1 MQRRRFKH
9 HNHRENSMTP
19 TLDTLRDS
27 LARDYKIAPELLVP
41 ESLLEELG
49 VDSLCVAELLFN
61 IEDELSIT
69 VPPEPVT
76 LTTLGDVVAY
86 IDGLI
91 QAQSIADTPSKDAV
105 SVPA

>member
-1 MQRRRFKH
+1 M
-9 HNHRENSMTP
+9 
-19 TLDTLRDS
+19 RDS
-27 LARDYKIAPELLVP
+27 LAQDYKIAPELL
-41 ESLLEELG
+41 
-49 VDSLCVAELLFN
+49 FN
-61 IEDELSIT
+61 IEDKLNIT

-76 LTTLGDVVAY
+76 LTTLGDVVAC

>member
-1 MQRRRFKH
+1 M
-9 HNHRENSMTP
+9 
-19 TLDTLRDS
+19 RDS
-27 LARDYKIAPELLVP
+27 LAQDYKIAPELL
-41 ESLLEELG
+41 
-49 VDSLCVAELLFN
+49 FN
-61 IEDELSIT
+61 IEDKLNIT

-91 QAQSIADTPSKDAV
+91 QAQSIADIPSKDAV

>member
-1 MQRRRFKH
+1 
-9 HNHRENSMTP
+9 MTP

-27 LARDYKIAPELLVP
+27 LAQDYKIAPELL
-41 ESLLEELG
+41 
-49 VDSLCVAELLFN
+49 FN
-61 IEDELSIT
+61 IEDKLNIT

-76 LTTLGDVVAY
+76 LTTLGDVVAC

>member
-1 MQRRRFKH
+1 MRV
-9 HNHRENSMTP
+9 
-19 TLDTLRDS
+19 S
-27 LARDYKIAPELLVP
+27 LAQDYKIAPELL
-41 ESLLEELG
+41 
-49 VDSLCVAELLFN
+49 FN
-61 IEDELSIT
+61 IEDILNIT

-76 LTTLGDVVAY
+76 LTTLGDVVAC

>member
-1 MQRRRFKH
+1 M
-9 HNHRENSMTP
+9 
-19 TLDTLRDS
+19 RDI
-27 LARDYKIAPELLVP
+27 LAQDYKIAPELL
-41 ESLLEELG
+41 
-49 VDSLCVAELLFN
+49 FN
-61 IEDELSIT
+61 IEDKLNIT

-91 QAQSIADTPSKDAV
+91 QAQSIADIPSKDAV

>member
-1 MQRRRFKH
+1 M
-9 HNHRENSMTP
+9 
-19 TLDTLRDS
+19 RDS
-27 LARDYKIAPELLVP
+27 LAQDYKIAP
-41 ESLLEELG
+41 
-49 VDSLCVAELLFN
+49 ELLFN